1 MDAPCSVML
10 VKQKLPF
17 SELHARAAEF
27 EEETEAAPADP
38 PKIRSSLYSGP
49 LE

>member
-17 SELHARAAEF
+17 TQLHHSPAPPVEVAA
-27 EEETEAAPADP
+27 TMAHVVT
-38 PKIRSSLYSGP
+38 SL
-49 LE
+49 